1 MKKDIFKNNSVC
13 KLLGIKY
20 PIFQGAMAWISD
32 AELAS
37 AVSNAGGLGIIA
49 GMNSS
54 AEQLKK
60 EIEKARTLTKNPFA
74 VNIMLASPHAEEVAK
89 LVIEMKVEVIT
100 TGAGNPLKYMKDWIS
115 AGIKVIPLVP
125 SVSFARL
132 VERAGAHAVVCE
144 GCEAGGHIGELTTM
158 VLVPQ
163 IVDAVSI
170 PVIAAG
176 GIADGRGVAA
186 AFALGAQGVQVGT
199 RFLVAKECN
208 IHQNYKD
215 LVIKAKDIETMVTGR
230 RTGHPVRLFKSGFA
244 REFAKLESDLS
255 VTDEEIF
262 KMGGGALRKAAQDGD
277 LVNGSFMA
285 GQIAGLVSKEQA
297 SKEIIVELFE
307 EYSKIVLPHQS

>member
-1 MKKDIFKNNSVC
+1 MKKDNFKNNPIC
-13 KLLGIKY
+13 KSLGIKY

-32 AELAS
+32 AELAA
-37 AVSNAGGLGIIA
+37 AVSNAGGLGIVA

-60 EIEKARTLTKNPFA
+60 EIEKAKKLTDKPFA
-74 VNIMLASPHAEEVAK
+74 VNIMLASPHAEEVAR
-89 LVIEMKVEVIT
+89 LVITEGVKVIT
-100 TGAGNPLKYMKDWIS
+100 TGAGNPLKYMKSWID

-186 AFALGAQGVQVGT
+186 AFALGAVGIQVGT
-199 RFLVAKECN
+199 RFLVASECN

-230 RTGHPVRLFKSGFA
+230 RTGHPVRGFKTAFA
-244 REFAKLESDLS
+244 REFTKIENNPDI
-255 VTDEEIF
+255 TDEEIF
-262 KMGGGALRKAAQDGD
+262 KLGGGALRKAAQEGN
-277 LVNGSFMA
+277 LLEGSFMA
-285 GQIAGLVSKEQA
+285 GQIAGLVKYEQ
-297 SKEIIVELFE
+297 SCKEIIEEIFE
-307 EYSKIVLPHQS
+307 EYSKVVFPYQN